1 VFYGFLIFP
10 FALWKLSVL
19 VVEKRIGKGV
29 GPGDNNGYVHVEAF
43 LFYQEVIYACWD
55 SSNSD

>member
-1 VFYGFLIFP
+1 LHCGNYRSW
-10 FALWKLSVL
+10 LWKNVL
-19 VVEKRIGKGV
+19 VKGV

>member
-43 LFYQEVIYACWD
+43 LFIRR
-55 SSNSD
+55 

>member
-29 GPGDNNGYVHVEAF
+29 GHGDNNGYVHVEAF
-43 LFYQEVIYACWD
+43 FILSGGDLCLLG
-55 SSNSD
+55 